1 MVRDAVA
8 QGVAPED
15 ALVMATLNPCLCHGL
30 TRLGALAPGYQAD
43 VLVLPDLERFQP
55 ELVLKAGKPV
65 EEIERVE
72 VPEWVK
78 STVHIEP
85 VAVNDFQIPWEGG
98 PARVIGLV
106 EGQIVTEA
114 LEEEPLVVDG
124 YASPDAARDL
134 LKIAVVERHLSTG
147 RIGLGFVRGFLQKGA
162 MASTIAHDA
171 HNIVVVG
178 ADDGDMARAVQR
190 ISELGGGIVVIESR
204 GVQAELPL
212 PVAGCS
218 PTRRWRRCWR
228 RARPASR
235 RRAPSAA
242 PTRRRSRRWPFSP
255 SR

>member
-1 MVRDAVA
+1 
-8 QGVAPED
+8 
-15 ALVMATLNPCLCHGL
+15 
-30 TRLGALAPGYQAD
+30 
-43 VLVLPDLERFQP
+43 
-55 ELVLKAGKPV
+55 PV
-65 EEIERVE
+65 EEIPRPE

-78 STVHIEP
+78 STVRIQP
-85 VAVNDFQIPWEGG
+85 VAINDFRIPWEGG
-98 PARVIGLV
+98 AARVIGLV

-114 LEEEPLVVDG
+114 LEDEPRVENGTAVSDP
-124 YASPDAARDL
+124 AKDL

-147 RIGLGFVRGFLQKGA
+147 RIGLGFVRGFGLQKGA

-212 PVAGCS
+212 PVAGLLSDAPLAEVVEASEACVEAA
-218 PTRRWRRCWR
+218 
-228 RARPASR
+228 RA
-235 RRAPSAA
+235 
-242 PTRRRSRRWPFSP
+242 WGVPFP